1 MSLEDSLMDG
11 RFGGIDIA
19 VLVVIM
25 VLVLMARFGGLGGGW
40 RPRGPFTR

>member
-1 MSLEDSLMDG
+1 MDG

-25 VLVLMARFGGLGGGW
+25 VLVLMARFSGLGGGW
-40 RPRGPFTR
+40 RPGGPFAR